1 MAFIGSTTPL
11 VGSDVFTSV
20 AKVDGFTK
28 IRGIVHS
35 DESGSLVISHSADG
49 VNWDVAETAITV
61 TGGTGEAIDFT
72 LLGSY
77 FKIVYTN
84 GATDQGEFRLWVKS
98 YG

>member
-11 VGSDVFTSV
+11 ASNGVFSSI

-28 IRGIVHS
+28 IRGTVYS
-35 DESGSLVISHSADG
+35 DESGSLVVSHSPDG
-49 VNWDVAETAITV
+49 VKWDVAEAAIAV

-84 GATDQGEFRLWVKS
+84 GGTAQDEFRLWVKS